1 MITESFRE
9 YKGYT
14 IRLRAVT
21 GNGFW
26 YAIIKQ
32 KPNISSPQGMKN
44 IYLKKSGFE
53 FIEPNALLKKAF
65 HYIDNFEK
73 ELIDKYNKS

>member
-1 MITESFRE
+1 MITESFHK

-14 IRLRAVT
+14 VRLRAVT

-32 KPNISSPQGMKN
+32 KPNASSPDGMKN
-44 IYLKKSGFE
+44 IYLRKMGFN
-53 FIEPNALLKKAF
+53 FIKPE
-65 HYIDNFEK
+65 
-73 ELIDKYNKS
+73 ELISSKVKNIG